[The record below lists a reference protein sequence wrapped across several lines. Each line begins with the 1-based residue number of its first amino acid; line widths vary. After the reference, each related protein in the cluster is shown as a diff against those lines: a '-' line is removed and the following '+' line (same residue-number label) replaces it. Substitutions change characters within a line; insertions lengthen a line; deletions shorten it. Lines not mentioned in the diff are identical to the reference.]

1 MSRQRKQQHWN
12 YHALFFFS
20 FFFFASYVRHVTSV
34 TYFCAYDQNPRS
46 RSDINRRIIV
56 SAFRYLS
63 VGSFFYF
70 KAQSPIHFWLRQG
83 QSNISVSGG
92 KFLFI
97 SFSHRNQGVG
107 RAADPSLFRTIS
119 RISYRS
125 EMAAARLLLATQ
137 ALYISHLSDECSW
150 VGKEGA
156 GFVGEKIGQ
165 IDRDR

>member
-1 MSRQRKQQHWN
+1 MIKIPG
-12 YHALFFFS
+12 L
-20 FFFFASYVRHVTSV
+20 VLTS
-34 TYFCAYDQNPRS
+34 TEGLL
-46 RSDINRRIIV
+46 
-56 SAFRYLS
+56 SAPFGIFLLAP
-63 VGSFFYF
+63 FFYF

-125 EMAAARLLLATQ
+125 EVAAARLLLATQ
-137 ALYISHLSDECSW
+137 ALCISHLSDECSW